1 MSKKWGGASTKNDT
15 EGARISDELESE
27 IPTSFL
33 GEFLIWTRTFKTWLS
48 SPDLPHLTET
58 ATLAALFASLPG
70 IPTSFHGIACEG

>member
-15 EGARISDELESE
+15 EGARISDELESD

-33 GEFLIWTRTFKTWLS
+33 GEFLICTRTFKIRLY
-48 SPDLPHLTET
+48 SPDLPRLTDT
-58 ATLAALFASLPG
+58 ATLAVLFASLPD